1 VANHSAS
8 NNKQVFITLKFT
20 IRKRFFTLSTM
31 LFLSVSLF
39 AAAPHARLTVSNNS
53 KSEVTVSVDGQNYI
67 AERGAQNG
75 TDIIINDLRAGN
87 HNIRIYQQDNSCGW
101 WGNRNSDKLIYIDNI
116 LVRPQYRTDITINR
130 NSRVSINEQL
140 TGRGYGSQNRWDND
154 DQNGN
159 WNSNNN
165 GNNGNWNNGGRED
178 NYRQGMD
185 GRSFDQ
191 LKYLINRTSYD
202 NDKLNVAK
210 QAVSANYFNA
220 SQVKEMM
227 QLLSY
232 EGNKLDLAKY
242 SYAYTLDNQ
251 NYFVVN
257 DALGYNSSR
266 ELARFLQQQR

>member
-1 VANHSAS
+1 
-8 NNKQVFITLKFT
+8 
-20 IRKRFFTLSTM
+20 
-31 LFLSVSLF
+31 
-39 AAAPHARLTVSNNS
+39 
-53 KSEVTVSVDGQNYI
+53 
-67 AERGAQNG
+67 
-75 TDIIINDLRAGN
+75 
-87 HNIRIYQQDNSCGW
+87 
-101 WGNRNSDKLIYIDNI
+101 
-116 LVRPQYRTDITINR
+116 
-130 NSRVSINEQL
+130 
-140 TGRGYGSQNRWDND
+140 
-154 DQNGN
+154 
-159 WNSNNN
+159 
-165 GNNGNWNNGGRED
+165 
-178 NYRQGMD
+178 MD

-266 ELARFLQQQR
+266 AELARFLQQQR

>member
-1 VANHSAS
+1 M
-8 NNKQVFITLKFT
+8 
-20 IRKRFFTLSTM
+20 KRFFTLSTM

-39 AAAPHARLTVSNNS
+39 AAAPQAKLTVSNNS
-53 KSEVTVSVDGQNYI
+53 KSKVTVSVDGQNYF
-67 AERGAQNG
+67 AERGSQNG
-75 TDIIINDLRAGN
+75 TDIIISDLRSGN
-87 HNIRIYQQDNSCGW
+87 HNIRIYQQDNSRNW
-101 WGNRNSDKLIYIDNI
+101 WGNRNSDKLIYNDNI
-116 LVRPQYRTDITINR
+116 VVRPHYRTDITINR

-140 TGRGYGSQNRWDND
+140 TGRDYGNQNGWDND
-154 DQNGN
+154 DRNSNWNKNDHNGN
-159 WNSNNN
+159 WNNNN
-165 GNNGNWNNGGRED
+165 NSNNGNWNNGGRGD
-178 NYRQGMD
+178 NYRQAMD

-220 SQVKEMM
+220 SQIKEMM
-227 QLLSY
+227 LLLSY

-242 SYAYTLDNQ
+242 GYTYTLDKQ

-266 ELARFLQQQR
+266 AELARFLQQQR